1 MTYRNLFAIA
11 VLAVAAC
18 GDGLREDGDAG
29 PVSDGGGAGVN
40 VYGESGAGGAGSKAA
55 GSAGN
60 VAAGTGGAS
69 GAIAGSSAGG
79 RGGASGAAGMGGRAA
94 GGGGGSSGA
103 GGAAALPEYL
113 VYGFVLGKPADCP
126 EGYDVFDDTKYYYT
140 LVTTGK
146 SSTVKAELK
155 QQMMTEHP
163 GEREYNVLDS
173 SFSYPTAS
181 HAVAIRYTSNVSPWN
196 CRPKVVAIGLGKT
209 YDEALARALEIKADN
224 FSKNA
229 PYEELKHITW
239 QGK

>member
-1 MTYRNLFAIA
+1 MSPETLSHVTGRFTTTWGTPRTGAESSE
-11 VLAVAAC
+11 VA
-18 GDGLREDGDAG
+18 LER
-29 PVSDGGGAGVN
+29 
-40 VYGESGAGGAGSKAA
+40 
-55 GSAGN
+55 
-60 VAAGTGGAS
+60 T
-69 GAIAGSSAGG
+69 I
-79 RGGASGAAGMGGRAA
+79 
-94 GGGGGSSGA
+94 
-103 GGAAALPEYL
+103 
-113 VYGFVLGKPADCP
+113 KPADCP
-126 EGYDVFDDTKYYYT
+126 EGYDVFTDTKYYYT